1 MGTINEKLNYLLQ
14 TKENIKQ
21 AIKGKGVEIT
31 DSDNFRSYAEKIGT
45 IKAGGD
51 EVLISTPT
59 AFALPVVSATLI
71 ISNETNIRI
80 INATAEI
87 IKEN

>member
-1 MGTINEKLNYLLQ
+1 MGTINEKLNYLSQ

-31 DSDNFRSYAEKIGT
+31 DSDSFRSYAEKIGT

-51 EVLISTPT
+51 EILIDAPT
-59 AFALPVVSATLI
+59 ALVLPVASATLI
-71 ISNETNIRI
+71 TSNEANIRI
-80 INATAEI
+80 VNAMAE

>member
-31 DSDNFRSYAEKIGT
+31 DSDSFRSYAEKIGT

-51 EVLISTPT
+51 EILIDAPT
-59 AFALPVVSATLI
+59 AFVLPVASATLI
-71 ISNETNIRI
+71 TSNEANIRI
-80 INATAEI
+80 VNAMAE

>member
-31 DSDNFRSYAEKIGT
+31 DSDSFRSYAEKIGT

-51 EVLISTPT
+51 EILIDAPT
-59 AFALPVVSATLI
+59 ALVLPVASATLI
-71 ISNETNIRI
+71 TSNETNIRI
-80 INATAEI
+80 VNAMAE

>member
-21 AIKGKGVEIT
+21 AIKGKGVEIA
-31 DSDNFRSYAEKIGT
+31 DSDSFRSYAEKIGT

-51 EVLISTPT
+51 EILIDAPT
-59 AFALPVVSATLI
+59 AFVLPVASATLI
-71 ISNETNIRI
+71 TSNETNIRI
-80 INATAEI
+80 VNATAEI
-87 IKEN
+87 KEN

>member
-1 MGTINEKLNYLLQ
+1 MGTINEKMNYLLQ

-31 DSDNFRSYAEKIGT
+31 DSDSFRSYAEKIGT

-59 AFALPVVSATLI
+59 ALALPVGSATLI
-71 ISNETNIRI
+71 ISNATDIRI
-80 INATAEI
+80 VDAMAE

>member
-1 MGTINEKLNYLLQ
+1 MGTINEKMNYLLQ

-31 DSDNFRSYAEKIGT
+31 DSDSFRSYAEKIGT

-51 EVLISTPT
+51 EILIDAPT
-59 AFALPVVSATLI
+59 ALALPVVSATLI
-71 ISNETNIRI
+71 ISNTTDIRI
-80 INATAEI
+80 VDAMVE

>member
-21 AIKGKGVEIT
+21 AIKEKGVEIT
-31 DSDNFRSYAEKIGT
+31 DSDSFRSYAEKIGT

-51 EVLISTPT
+51 EILISTPT
-59 AFALPVVSATLI
+59 AFALPVASATLI
-71 ISNETNIRI
+71 TSNEANIRI
-80 INATAEI
+80 VNAMAE

>member
-31 DSDNFRSYAEKIGT
+31 DSDSFRSYAEKIGT
-45 IKAGGD
+45 IKAGRD
-51 EVLISTPT
+51 EILIDAPT
-59 AFALPVVSATLI
+59 ALVLPVASATLI
-71 ISNETNIRI
+71 ISNKVNIRI
-80 INATAEI
+80 VNATAEI
-87 IKEN
+87 KEN

>member
-31 DSDNFRSYAEKIGT
+31 DTDSFRSYAEKIGT

-51 EVLISTPT
+51 EILIDAPT
-59 AFALPVVSATLI
+59 ALVLPVASATLI
-71 ISNETNIRI
+71 TSNEANIRI
-80 INATAEI
+80 VNAMAE

>member
-21 AIKGKGVEIT
+21 SIKEKGVEIT
-31 DSDNFRSYAEKIGT
+31 DSDSFRSYAEKIGT

-51 EVLISTPT
+51 EILIDAPT
-59 AFALPVVSATLI
+59 ALVLPVASATLI
-71 ISNETNIRI
+71 TSNETNIRI
-80 INATAEI
+80 VNAMAE

>member
-31 DSDNFRSYAEKIGT
+31 DSDSFRSYAEKIGT

-51 EVLISTPT
+51 EILIDAPT
-59 AFALPVVSATLI
+59 ALVLPVASATLI
-71 ISNETNIRI
+71 TSNEANIRI
-80 INATAEI
+80 VNATAEI
-87 IKEN
+87 KEN

>member
-31 DSDNFRSYAEKIGT
+31 DSDSFRSYAEKIGT

-51 EVLISTPT
+51 EILIDAPT
-59 AFALPVVSATLI
+59 AFVLPVASATLI
-71 ISNETNIRI
+71 TSNETNIRI
-80 INATAEI
+80 VNATAEI
-87 IKEN
+87 KEN

>member
-31 DSDNFRSYAEKIGT
+31 DSDSFRSYAEKIGT

-51 EVLISTPT
+51 EILISTPT
-59 AFALPVVSATLI
+59 AFALPVASATLI
-71 ISNETNIRI
+71 TSNEANIRI
-80 INATAEI
+80 VNGTAEI
-87 IKEN
+87 KEN

>member
-1 MGTINEKLNYLLQ
+1 MGTINEKLNYLSQ

-31 DSDNFRSYAEKIGT
+31 DSDSFRSYAEKIGT

-51 EVLISTPT
+51 EILINAST
-59 AFALPVVSATLI
+59 AFVLPVASATLI
-71 ISNETNIRI
+71 TSNETNIRI
-80 INATAEI
+80 VNATAEI
-87 IKEN
+87 KEN

>member
-1 MGTINEKLNYLLQ
+1 MGTINEKLNYLSQ

-31 DSDNFRSYAEKIGT
+31 DSDSFRSYAEKIGT

-51 EVLISTPT
+51 EILIVAPT
-59 AFALPVVSATLI
+59 AFVLPVASTTLI
-71 ISNETNIRI
+71 TSNEANIRI
-80 INATAEI
+80 VNATAEI
-87 IKEN
+87 KEN

>member
-1 MGTINEKLNYLLQ
+1 MGTINEKLNYLSQ

-31 DSDNFRSYAEKIGT
+31 DSDSFRSYADKIGT

-51 EVLISTPT
+51 EILIDAPT
-59 AFALPVVSATLI
+59 ALVLPAASATLI
-71 ISNETNIRI
+71 TSNETNIRI
-80 INATAEI
+80 VNAMAE

>member
-21 AIKGKGVEIT
+21 AIKGKGVEIA
-31 DSDNFRSYAEKIGT
+31 DSDSFRSYAEKIGT

-51 EVLISTPT
+51 EILIDAPT
-59 AFALPVVSATLI
+59 ALVLPVASATLI
-71 ISNETNIRI
+71 TSNETNIRI
-80 INATAEI
+80 VNAMAE

>member
-21 AIKGKGVEIT
+21 SIKEKGVEIT
-31 DSDNFRSYAEKIGT
+31 DSDSFRSYAEKIGT

-51 EVLISTPT
+51 EILIDAPT
-59 AFALPVVSATLI
+59 ALVLPVASATLI
-71 ISNETNIRI
+71 TSNEANIRI
-80 INATAEI
+80 VNAMAE

>member
-21 AIKGKGVEIT
+21 AIKGKGIEIT
-31 DSDNFRSYAEKIGT
+31 DSDSFRSYAEKIET

-51 EVLISTPT
+51 EILIDAPT
-59 AFALPVVSATLI
+59 ALVLPVASATLI
-71 ISNETNIRI
+71 TSNETDIRI
-80 INATAEI
+80 VNATAEI
-87 IKEN
+87 KEN

>member
-31 DSDNFRSYAEKIGT
+31 DSDSFRSYAEKIGT

-51 EVLISTPT
+51 EILIDAPT
-59 AFALPVVSATLI
+59 ALVLPVASATLI
-71 ISNETNIRI
+71 ISNETDIRI
-80 INATAEI
+80 VNATAEI
-87 IKEN
+87 KEN

>member
-21 AIKGKGVEIT
+21 AIKEKGVEIT
-31 DSDNFRSYAEKIGT
+31 DSDSFRSYAEKIGN

-51 EVLISTPT
+51 EILIDAPT
-59 AFALPVVSATLI
+59 ALVLPTASATLI
-71 ISNETNIRI
+71 TSNEANIRI
-80 INATAEI
+80 VNAAAE

>member
-21 AIKGKGVEIT
+21 SIKEKGVEIT
-31 DSDNFRSYAEKIGT
+31 DSDSFRSYAEKIGT

-51 EVLISTPT
+51 EILIDAPT
-59 AFALPVVSATLI
+59 ALILPVASATLI
-71 ISNETNIRI
+71 TSNEANIRI
-80 INATAEI
+80 VNAMAE

>member
-31 DSDNFRSYAEKIGT
+31 DSDSFRSYAEKIET

-51 EVLISTPT
+51 EILIDAPT
-59 AFALPVVSATLI
+59 ALVLPVASATLI
-71 ISNETNIRI
+71 TSNETNIRI
-80 INATAEI
+80 VNAMAE

>member
-21 AIKGKGVEIT
+21 SIKEKGVEIT
-31 DSDNFRSYAEKIGT
+31 DSDSFRSYAEKIGT

-51 EVLISTPT
+51 EILIDAPT
-59 AFALPVVSATLI
+59 ALVLPVASATLI
-71 ISNETNIRI
+71 TFNEANIRI
-80 INATAEI
+80 VNAMAE

>member
-1 MGTINEKLNYLLQ
+1 MGTINEKLNYLSQ

-31 DSDNFRSYAEKIGT
+31 DSDSFRSYAEKIGA

-51 EVLISTPT
+51 EILIDAPT
-59 AFALPVVSATLI
+59 ALVLPAASATLI
-71 ISNETNIRI
+71 TSNEANIRI
-80 INATAEI
+80 VNAMAE

>member
-31 DSDNFRSYAEKIGT
+31 DSDSFRSYAEKIGT

-51 EVLISTPT
+51 EILIDAPT
-59 AFALPVVSATLI
+59 AFVLPAASATLI
-71 ISNETNIRI
+71 TSNEANIRI
-80 INATAEI
+80 VNAMAE

>member
-31 DSDNFRSYAEKIGT
+31 DSDSFRSYAEKIET
-45 IKAGGD
+45 IKAGRD
-51 EVLISTPT
+51 DILINAPT
-59 AFALPVVSATLI
+59 AFVLPAASAALIT
-71 ISNETNIRI
+71 SNEANIRI
-80 INATAEI
+80 VNATAEI
-87 IKEN
+87 KEN

>member
-21 AIKGKGVEIT
+21 SIKEKGVEIT
-31 DSDNFRSYAEKIGT
+31 DSDSFRSYAEKIGT

-51 EVLISTPT
+51 EILINAPT
-59 AFALPVVSATLI
+59 ALVLPVASATLI
-71 ISNETNIRI
+71 TSNEANIRI
-80 INATAEI
+80 VNATAEI
-87 IKEN
+87 KEN

>member
-21 AIKGKGVEIT
+21 AIKGKGIEIT
-31 DSDNFRSYAEKIGT
+31 DSDSFRSYAEKIGT

-51 EVLISTPT
+51 EILIDAPT
-59 AFALPVVSATLI
+59 AFVLPVASATLI
-71 ISNETNIRI
+71 TSNETNIRI
-80 INATAEI
+80 VNAMAE

>member
-21 AIKGKGVEIT
+21 SIKEKGVEIT
-31 DSDNFRSYAEKIGT
+31 DSDSFRSYAEKIGT

-51 EVLISTPT
+51 EILIDAPT
-59 AFALPVVSATLI
+59 ALVLPVSSATLI
-71 ISNETNIRI
+71 TSNESNIRI
-80 INATAEI
+80 VNATAEI
-87 IKEN
+87 KEN

>member
-1 MGTINEKLNYLLQ
+1 MGTINEKLNYLSQ

-21 AIKGKGVEIT
+21 AIKGKGVEIA
-31 DSDNFRSYAEKIGT
+31 DSDSFRSYAEKIGT

-51 EVLISTPT
+51 EILIDAPT
-59 AFALPVVSATLI
+59 ALVLPVASATLI
-71 ISNETNIRI
+71 TSNEANIRI
-80 INATAEI
+80 VNAMAE

>member
-14 TKENIKQ
+14 TKEDIKQ

-31 DSDNFRSYAEKIGT
+31 DSDSFRSYAEKIGT

-51 EVLISTPT
+51 EILIDVPT
-59 AFALPVVSATLI
+59 AFVLPGVSATLI
-71 ISNETNIRI
+71 TSNETNIRI
-80 INATAEI
+80 VNATAEI
-87 IKEN
+87 KEN